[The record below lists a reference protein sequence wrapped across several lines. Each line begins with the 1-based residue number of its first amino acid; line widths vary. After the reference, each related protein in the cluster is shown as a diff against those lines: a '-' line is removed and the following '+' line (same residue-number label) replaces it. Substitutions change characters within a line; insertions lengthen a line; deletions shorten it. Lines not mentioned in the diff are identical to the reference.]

1 MKKNEREEGEH
12 THTHSTD
19 GEKRRE
25 RERRRAREGWGER
38 GSGEVE
44 VDDLSLDFCSPFTE
58 WRRTSRD
65 ATIAVTAAVPRSAY
79 LRPGFHLGRYT
90 LHADYFSFL
99 FARLPDDYTAYRAI
113 QHGDTLSGHV
123 GERLYS
129 TPG

>member
-1 MKKNEREEGEH
+1 MGRKREW
-12 THTHSTD
+12 TH
-19 GEKRRE
+19 R
-25 RERRRAREGWGER
+25 
-38 GSGEVE
+38 EVE